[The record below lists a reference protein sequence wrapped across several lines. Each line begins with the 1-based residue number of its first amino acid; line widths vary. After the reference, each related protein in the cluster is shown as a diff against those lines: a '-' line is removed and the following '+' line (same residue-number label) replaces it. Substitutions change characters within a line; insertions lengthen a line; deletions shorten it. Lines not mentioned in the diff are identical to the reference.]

1 MATNTPPGNGEL
13 TLRGWAAEAEA
24 AANIAKALAPTSF
37 VPDHLRVWRNPEERD
52 PALRELDYDRTVQTV
67 AAVLLAGQELE
78 FKPMASLRAFVII
91 RGTVALFAVAA
102 RGLLQRH
109 GHDIVVIESTSQR
122 ARVQGRRHGSEQW
135 MTATWDIER
144 ATTAGLYPGRPDG
157 NWRKQTKSMLVA
169 RATAEVSR
177 WVASDALLALPLMA
191 EEIEDSPDGQAAY
204 AIMPPPPEPDATVP
218 AAPPE
223 PPATA
228 TTPAPRKR
236 ATRTRAALPAGPP
249 AAEPMPPEPWAT
261 EPPATPRPRQAD
273 RPPDEVPNREQMKL
287 LHAGLRDL
295 QITGREEGLGLVSAW
310 AGRKVETTSDLTRTE
325 MQVVLDR
332 ITALLSIA
340 AQHGAEGPP
349 DGQQGTGEPP
359 DGKDQGDE
367 PGPPEEPTD
376 AHDE

>member
-1 MATNTPPGNGEL
+1 MATTAPPNGEL

-37 VPDHLRVWRNPEERD
+37 VPDHLRVWRNPKERD
-52 PALRELDYDRTVQTV
+52 PDKRELDYDRTVQTV

-122 ARVQGRRHGSEQW
+122 ARVQGRRAGTDQW

-144 ATTAGLYPGRPDG
+144 ATLAGLYPGHPDG
-157 NWRKQTKSMLVA
+157 NWRKSPKAMLVA
-169 RATAEVSR
+169 RATAEVAR
-177 WVASDALLALPLMA
+177 WVASDALLALPVMA
-191 EEIEDSPDGQAAY
+191 EEVEEGPDGQASY
-204 AIMPPPPEPDATVP
+204 AIMPAPPEADATVP

-223 PPATA
+223 APAPT

-236 ATRTRAALPAGPP
+236 AARSRAALPAGPP
-249 AAEPMPPEPWAT
+249 AAEAIPPEPWAA
-261 EPPATPRPRQAD
+261 EPPATPPPRPAERAA
-273 RPPDEVPNREQMKL
+273 DEVPSREQMKL

-340 AQHGAEGPP
+340 AQQAAGEPRA
-349 DGQQGTGEPP
+349 TGEPP
-359 DGKDQGDE
+359 DGQADE
-367 PGPPEEPTD
+367 PGPPEPPEEGPPD
-376 AHDE
+376 ANDE

>member
-1 MATNTPPGNGEL
+1 MATAPPGNGEL

-91 RGTVALFAVAA
+91 RGTVALFAAAA
-102 RGLLQRH
+102 RGILQRH
-109 GHDIVVIESTSQR
+109 GHDIVVAESTSQR
-122 ARVQGRRHGSEQW
+122 ARVQGRRNGTDQW
-135 MTATWDIER
+135 MTSTWDIER

-157 NWRKQTKSMLVA
+157 NWRKQTKAMLVA

-191 EEIEDSPDGQAAY
+191 EEIEESPDGQAA
-204 AIMPPPPEPDATVP
+204 IMPPPPPDGTAP
-218 AAPPE
+218 AQPPE
-223 PPATA
+223 PPAPT

-249 AAEPMPPEPWAT
+249 AAEPSPAEPWAA
-261 EPPATPRPRQAD
+261 EPPATPPPRPPD
-273 RPPDEVPNREQMKL
+273 RAPDEVPSREQMKL

-310 AGRKVETTSDLTRTE
+310 AGRKVETTSELSRQE
-325 MQVVLDR
+325 MQIVLDR

-340 AQHGAEGPP
+340 AQHGAEEPP
-349 DGQQGTGEPP
+349 DGQ
-359 DGKDQGDE
+359 DQGDE
-367 PGPPEEPTD
+367 PGPPEPPEEPPD